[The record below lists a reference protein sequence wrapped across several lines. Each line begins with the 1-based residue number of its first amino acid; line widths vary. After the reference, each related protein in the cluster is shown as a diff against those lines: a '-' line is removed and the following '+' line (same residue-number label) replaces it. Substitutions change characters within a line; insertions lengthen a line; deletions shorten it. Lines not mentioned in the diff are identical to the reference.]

1 MIDSEKLDELR
12 AKHGALYSVDTEHG
26 PVVYR
31 GCNRI
36 EFRQWKANRDDDAK
50 KLVADEILARACV
63 VYPDAAAFDSVL
75 DKLPALATLLQS
87 EIIEVSGG
95 AKLAA
100 KKL

>member
-1 MIDSEKLDELR
+1 MIDDSKLDELR
-12 AKHGALYSVDTEHG
+12 AKHGALYSVDTELG
-26 PVVYR
+26 PVIYR
-31 GCNRI
+31 GANRI

-63 VYPDAAAFDSVL
+63 VYPDAAGFEALL
-75 DKLPALATLLQS
+75 DKLPALATLLQG

-95 AKLAA
+95 AKLSA